1 METIKPPAPHAT
13 TEITIAKFPV
23 RLWWKLLEIAQQRG
37 VGVNYLVLSILAQS
51 VGFNTEGESYDQL
64 MREINSCLDQ
74 G

>member
-1 METIKPPAPHAT
+1 MENIKPPAPHAT
-13 TEITIAKFPV
+13 TEITITKFPV
-23 RLWWKLLEIAQQRG
+23 RLWWKLLEMAQHRG

-64 MREINSCLDQ
+64 MEEINACLEQ